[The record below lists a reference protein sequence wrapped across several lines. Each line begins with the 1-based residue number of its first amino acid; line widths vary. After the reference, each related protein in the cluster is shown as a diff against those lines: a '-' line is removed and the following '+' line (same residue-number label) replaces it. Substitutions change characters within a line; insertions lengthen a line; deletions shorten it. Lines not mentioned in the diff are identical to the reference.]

1 MHTLYQPTVDCQIE
15 HFVVP
20 KAPLLLVLS
29 LCPSLSLRMRPS
41 PLMLLFPSTVL
52 LLTHLPSDLL
62 SSLLSN
68 LLSNPRG
75 MTRHGILH
83 GLRAP

>member
-1 MHTLYQPTVDCQIE
+1 M
-15 HFVVP
+15 VP
-20 KAPLLLVLS
+20 KALLLLVLS

-41 PLMLLFPSTVL
+41 PLELLFPSTVL
-52 LLTHLPSDLL
+52 LLTHLPSD
-62 SSLLSN
+62 LLSN

-83 GLRAP
+83 GLQAP